1 MKALEVRFRNRQLRR
16 RFEEEKQ
23 AIRQWGG
30 DVGPRYVERINFILG
45 VETWDDLYR
54 FQFLA
59 FHPLHHNREG
69 QFAAKLTG
77 RWRLIVEPGEDER
90 TLWVVEV
97 EDYHG

>member
-1 MKALEVRFRNRQLRR
+1 M
-16 RFEEEKQ
+16 
-23 AIRQWGG
+23 
-30 DVGPRYVERINFILG
+30 
-45 VETWDDLYR
+45 ETWDDLYR